1 MRRTFQSVQL
11 VRRFTVLENVL
22 IGMQTRFGR
31 TSLLG
36 RLGLGSAAEREAQA
50 AVRDVL
56 GFLGIADKI
65 LVPLERLTFA
75 EQRLTEIARAIV
87 SRPKL
92 LLLDEPA
99 AGLSPNEVTA
109 FDRLLRQ
116 LRDEWGMTILL
127 VEHVLSLVL
136 SVSDGI
142 TVLENGRVIAD
153 GTPKQHRRR
162 PVPCAPPISAPMLS
176 VRQLCA
182 GYGSIRVLRQL
193 SLEVPRGRIVALL
206 GGNGAGKTTT
216 MHALAGL
223 IPSTAG
229 EVLFEGKRLNGLP
242 AHRIFARGLA
252 LVAQGRQLFPG
263 DDGSGESRDGRTR
276 RTDPGAVGG
285 TDR

>member
-1 MRRTFQSVQL
+1 MNSSLLRAEGITIQFGGLVAVSDASLDIAPGRIHGLIGPNGAGKTTLFNAISGLVRPRAGSITFDGQDVLHWPAHDRAAAGMRRTFQSVQL

-22 IGMQTRFGR
+22 IGMQTRFRGA
-31 TSLLG
+31 SLLG
-36 RLGLGSAAEREAQA
+36 RLGLGSADEREAQA

-56 GFLGIADKI
+56 AFLGIADKI

-99 AGLSPNEVTA
+99 AGLSPNEVTE

-153 GTPKQHRRR
+153 GTPAAIAAD
-162 PVPCAPPISAPMLS
+162 PA
-176 VRQLCA
+176 VRA
-182 GYGSIRVLRQL
+182 AY
-193 SLEVPRGRIVALL
+193 L
-206 GGNGAGKTTT
+206 GAD
-216 MHALAGL
+216 A
-223 IPSTAG
+223 
-229 EVLFEGKRLNGLP
+229 
-242 AHRIFARGLA
+242 
-252 LVAQGRQLFPG
+252 
-263 DDGSGESRDGRTR
+263 
-276 RTDPGAVGG
+276 
-285 TDR
+285 